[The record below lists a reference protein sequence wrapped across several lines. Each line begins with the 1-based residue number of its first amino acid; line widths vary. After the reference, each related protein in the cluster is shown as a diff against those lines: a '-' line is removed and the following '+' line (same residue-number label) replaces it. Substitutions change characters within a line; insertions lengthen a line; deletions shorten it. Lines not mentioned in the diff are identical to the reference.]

1 MAAPRA
7 LRSAIAP
14 QAWGFAIALGTA
26 ALASFGVGWGAL
38 GWTLAALTAFNFA
51 FFRNPTRVAPSKGP
65 GGGAGGERGIVAPGD
80 GKVVEVRELEEP
92 DPFVGRATRIAIFL
106 SIFDVHINHVPVS
119 GKVRSITRK
128 GTRFKAAFDA
138 DASALNVQSRMDIEA
153 SNGLRVAVVQITG
166 LIARRIICYA
176 QEGDTLERGD
186 PFGLICYGSRMELI
200 VPAEATIR
208 VNRGDRVRSGESVVA
223 EVDA

>member
-1 MAAPRA
+1 VAGPRA
-7 LRSAIAP
+7 LRSAVAP

-26 ALASFGVGWGAL
+26 ALASFLVGWGAL
-38 GWTLAALTAFNFA
+38 AWTLAGLTAFNFA
-51 FFRNPTRVAPSKGP
+51 FFRNPQRTAPSADP
-65 GGGAGGERGIVAPGD
+65 VGERGILAPGD

-92 DPFVGRATRIAIFL
+92 DPFVGRAKRIAIFL
-106 SIFDVHINHVPVS
+106 SVFDVHINHVPVS
-119 GKVRSITRK
+119 GKVRAITRK

-138 DASALNVQSRMDIEA
+138 SASALNVQSRMDIEA
-153 SNGLRVAVVQITG
+153 SNGSRVAVVQVTG

-186 PFGLICYGSRMELI
+186 PYGLICYGSRMELI